1 MFYGA
6 TIMVDFVEVPWGR
19 EAGEVIDELGSSEQG
34 LNSLEVE
41 ERLERYG
48 RNEIKETKSR
58 GALDMLVDQFRDFL
72 VIILI
77 FAALVSAFIGFVE
90 NSSDELVEAGAILV
104 VIAFIVVV
112 GFIQEYRAEKEMEAL
127 KRMVS
132 LMALVVR
139 DGRMIEVDA
148 QELVPGDIIKI
159 EAGDRIPADAR
170 IIDAIDL
177 KLDESV
183 LTGESM
189 PVDKNHDVV
198 RVDAS
203 LADRS
208 NMVYMATSPTYG
220 KATAVVLATGMST
233 ELGKIAT
240 RIQEIETEKTP
251 LQKRLDVTGRQI
263 GLIVLV
269 LCAIIFLT
277 GVLNG
282 VNTVTIFL
290 TAVSLAVAAVPEGLP
305 AVVTVTLARGMRRM
319 VKRNALIRKLTAV
332 ETLGAITVICSDKT
346 GTLTRNE
353 MMVRRLYSGSNT
365 FEVSGEGYDPNGV
378 FSLEGEGINPLSEG
392 LGLLLRIGALCNNAS
407 LSETG
412 DGWVITGDPTEACLL
427 VSAEKAG
434 LGLNDL
440 RNEYPRVHETPFT
453 SERKRMATVH
463 EKPGGGRVVY
473 VKGAPDVILDL
484 CTHFMGEDG
493 IAELDAGSR
502 DEILGVSNSF
512 AVDALRVLGCA
523 FRELGEDETLDE
535 DSLEENLVF
544 VGLEGMIDPP
554 REEVKQSI
562 ETCRGAGIM
571 PVMITGDHAL
581 TAKAVASE
589 IGLFEEGD
597 EIVSGRDLDVMSYK
611 ELRSRVDEIRIYA
624 RVNPEHKLNIV
635 KALKERGHI
644 VAMTGDGV
652 NDAPALKKSDIG
664 VAMGVA
670 GTDVSKEA
678 SDMILTDDNF
688 ASIVAAVE
696 EGRGIY
702 DNIVLFIKYLISC
715 NIGEVLSVFLVVASL
730 MAFGESPMIPLQ
742 ILWMNLLTD
751 AAPALALG
759 FNPPDPDVMRRKPR
773 DPGERII
780 NKRNLLSFI
789 GIGILMAAGAIFLFQ
804 SNLPQGMHDLNLEIS
819 GGEEQLEDSLM
830 KPRTIAFTTLV
841 MFQMFYVL
849 SCRSK
854 KYSIFRLG
862 LFSNRYLVAAVL
874 FSVLMQVFVVHL
886 TDMLSFLGESSIL
899 YTSLFLVWNAFETV
913 PLALNEWFFIVAV
926 SSTAFIIPE
935 LLKLRG
941 GD

>member
-1 MFYGA
+1 
-6 TIMVDFVEVPWGR
+6 MVDLVEAPWGR
-19 EAGEVIDELGSSEQG
+19 EAGAVIAELGSSEQG
-34 LNSLEVE
+34 LNRQEVGK
-41 ERLERYG
+41 RLDEYG

-58 GALDMLVDQFRDFL
+58 GSWDMLIDQFRDFL
-72 VIILI
+72 VVILI

-90 NSSDELVEAGAILV
+90 NSSDELVESGAILV
-104 VIAFIVVV
+104 VVAFIVVV
-112 GFIQEYRAEKEMEAL
+112 GFIQEYRAEKEMQAL
-127 KRMVS
+127 KGMVS
-132 LMALVVR
+132 PIALVVR
-139 DGRMIEVDA
+139 DGRIMEIDA
-148 QELVPGDIIKI
+148 RDLVPGDILQI
-159 EAGDRIPADAR
+159 EAGDRVPADAR
-170 IIDAIDL
+170 VIDAIAL
-177 KLDESV
+177 RLDEAV
-183 LTGESM
+183 LTGESLS
-189 PVDKNHDVV
+189 VSKNHEVV
-198 RVDAS
+198 GVDTL
-203 LADRS
+203 LADRK
-208 NMVYMATSPTYG
+208 NMVYMASSVTYG
-220 KATAVVLATGMST
+220 KTTAVVSATGMST

-240 RIQEIETEKTP
+240 RIQEIEKEKTP
-251 LQKRLDVTGRQI
+251 LQKRLDVAGKQI

-269 LCAIIFLT
+269 LCATIFFT
-277 GVLNG
+277 GLLNG
-282 VNTVTIFL
+282 VNIVTIFL

-353 MMVRRLYSGSNT
+353 MMVRRLYSGGRA
-365 FEVSGEGYDPNGV
+365 FEVSGEGYAPEGV
-378 FSLEGEGINPLSEG
+378 FSLGGEKIDAPSED
-392 LGLLLRIGALCNNAS
+392 LGLLLRTGALCNNAH
-407 LSETG
+407 LNKI
-412 DGWVITGDPTEACLL
+412 DGSWEIMGDPTEACLL

-440 RNEYPRVHETPFT
+440 KDEYPRIHETPFT

-463 EKPGGGRVVY
+463 KTPDGGRVVY

-484 CTHFMGEDG
+484 CSHFMDG
-493 IAELDAGSR
+493 NEIAKLDSGSR

-512 AVDALRVLGCA
+512 AIDALRVLGFA
-523 FRELGEDETLDE
+523 YRKLGEDESLDG
-535 DSLEENLVF
+535 DGLEENLVF

-554 REEVKQSI
+554 REEIKQSI
-562 ETCRGAGIM
+562 ATCKGAGIR

-581 TAKAVASE
+581 TAKAIAGE

-597 EIVSGRDLDVMSYK
+597 EVVSGHDLEGMDYE
-611 ELRSRVDEIRIYA
+611 ELKNRVDEISIYA
-624 RVNPEHKLNIV
+624 RVDPEHKLNIV
-635 KALKERGHI
+635 NALKEKGHV

-664 VAMGVA
+664 VAMGVT

-688 ASIVAAVE
+688 TSIVAAVE

-702 DNIVLFIKYLISC
+702 DNIVLFIKYLLSC
-715 NIGEVLSVFLVVASL
+715 NIGEVLFVFLVVASL
-730 MAFGESPMIPLQ
+730 MAFGESPLIPLQ

-759 FNPPDPDVMRRKPR
+759 FNPPDPGVMRRKPR
-773 DPGERII
+773 DPGEGII

-789 GIGILMAAGAIFLFQ
+789 GIGVLMTAGTIFLFQ
-804 SNLPQGMHDLNLEIS
+804 SNLPQGMNELNLETS
-819 GGEEQLEDSLM
+819 WGTEKLEDDLM

-854 KYSIFRLG
+854 EYSIFRLG

-874 FSVLMQVFVVHL
+874 FSVLMQVLVVHL
-886 TDMLSFLGESSIL
+886 TDVLYLLGESSIF
-899 YTSLFLVWNAFETV
+899 YASLFLVWSAFETV
-913 PLALNEWFFIVAV
+913 PLAVSEWLFIVVV

-935 LLKLRG
+935 LLKL
-941 GD
+941 

>member
-1 MFYGA
+1 
-6 TIMVDFVEVPWGR
+6 MVDLLEAPWSR
-19 EAGEVIDELGSSEQG
+19 EAGLVIAELDGREQG
-34 LNSLEVE
+34 LNREEVDKRLLEF
-41 ERLERYG
+41 G

-58 GALDMLVDQFRDFL
+58 GSFDMFLDQFKDFL
-72 VIILI
+72 VVILI
-77 FAALVSAFIGFVE
+77 LAALVSAFIGFVE

-127 KRMVS
+127 KGMLS
-132 LMALVVR
+132 PLALVVR
-139 DGRMIEVDA
+139 EGRIIEVDA
-148 QELVPGDIIKI
+148 WELVPGDIIQI
-159 EAGDRIPADAR
+159 EAGDRVPADAR
-170 IIDAIDL
+170 VIDAIAL
-177 KLDESV
+177 RLDEAI

-189 PVDKNHDVV
+189 SVSKNHEVV
-198 RVDAS
+198 GVDTL
-203 LADRS
+203 LAERK
-208 NMVYMATSPTYG
+208 NMIYMASSVTYG
-220 KATAVVLATGMST
+220 KATAVVSATGMST
-233 ELGKIAT
+233 EVGKIAT
-240 RIQEIETEKTP
+240 RIQEIEKEKTP
-251 LQKRLDVTGRQI
+251 LQKRLDVAGKQI

-269 LCAIIFLT
+269 LCATIFFT
-277 GVLNG
+277 GLLNG
-282 VNTVTIFL
+282 VNIVTIFL

-353 MMVRRLYSGSNT
+353 MVVRRLYSGGET
-365 FEVSGEGYDPNGV
+365 FELSGEGYAPEGV
-378 FSLEGEGINPLSEG
+378 FSLGDNKIDTLNEDLD
-392 LGLLLRIGALCNNAS
+392 LLLRIGALCNNAS
-407 LSETG
+407 LKKTDE
-412 DGWVITGDPTEACLL
+412 GWGIIGDPTEACLL
-427 VSAEKAG
+427 VSAGKAG
-434 LGLNDL
+434 IGLDDL
-440 RNEYPRVHETPFT
+440 KAEYPRIHETPFT
-453 SERKRMATVH
+453 SERKRMVTVH
-463 EKPGGGRVVY
+463 KTPDGGRVAY

-484 CTHFMGEDG
+484 CDHYVVGGE
-493 IAELDAGSR
+493 IAKLDSDSR
-502 DEILGVSNSF
+502 DEILGASNSF
-512 AVDALRVLGCA
+512 ALDALRVLGFA
-523 FRELGEDETLDE
+523 YRRLDGDESIDG
-535 DSLEENLVF
+535 DSLEKNLVF

-554 REEVKQSI
+554 REEIKQSI
-562 ETCRGAGIM
+562 ATCKGAGIR

-581 TAKAVASE
+581 TAKAIARE

-597 EIVSGRDLDVMSYK
+597 EVVSGHDLEQMSYE
-611 ELRSRVDEIRIYA
+611 ELRSRVDEISIYA

-635 KALKERGHI
+635 NALKEKGHV

-652 NDAPALKKSDIG
+652 NDAPALTKSDIG
-664 VAMGVA
+664 VAMGIT

-688 ASIVAAVE
+688 TSIVAAVE

-702 DNIVLFIKYLISC
+702 DNIVLFIKYLLSC
-715 NIGEVLSVFLVVASL
+715 NIGEVLFVFLVVASL
-730 MAFGESPMIPLQ
+730 MVFGESPLIPLQ

-759 FNPPDPDVMRRKPR
+759 FNPPDPDVMRRRPR
-773 DPGERII
+773 NPGEGII

-789 GIGILMAAGAIFLFQ
+789 GVGILMALGALFLFQ
-804 SNLPQGMHDLNLEIS
+804 SNLPHDIYGLNLDS
-819 GGEEQLEDSLM
+819 SVGAQKLEDDLM

-854 KYSIFRLG
+854 EYSIFRLG

-886 TDMLSFLGESSIL
+886 TDLLSILGESSIF
-899 YTSLFLVWNAFETV
+899 YTSIFLVWSAFETV
-913 PLALNEWFFIVAV
+913 PLAVSEWLFIVAV

-935 LLKLRG
+935 LLKLRRS
-941 GD
+941 D